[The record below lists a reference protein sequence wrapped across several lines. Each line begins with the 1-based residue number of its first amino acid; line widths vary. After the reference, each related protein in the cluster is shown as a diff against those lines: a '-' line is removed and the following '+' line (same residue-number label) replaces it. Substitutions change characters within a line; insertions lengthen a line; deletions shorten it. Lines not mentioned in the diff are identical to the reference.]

1 MSAELGDAVVYLSS
15 ENAQLK
21 KDLDNAQKHTEGWLS
36 QLGMGINIAL
46 GNALVSAVGKGI
58 QAVGNL
64 GKSVLDFS
72 LDSQKAVVYLQSELG
87 ATADEA
93 QILGDV
99 AQAVWKNNFGADV
112 LEAAAV
118 VGQVRQQLKSLNTEG
133 IQGAAQLALALRD
146 AYGPQTQES
155 IDAARTLMEDF
166 NLTYQQ
172 AFDFIAAGYQKG
184 LDRSGDFLD
193 SITEYAPQF
202 ASAQAG
208 AGQFFSAMETGLQG
222 GMLGTDRALDM
233 FKEFRVRLLDGST
246 TTADGLKQIGLSV
259 DDIST
264 RINNGSLTWTDAFT
278 LVQSGIRDADSQA
291 VQMQAGVALLG
302 TQFEDMGVQAA
313 LSVDLASVSMEE
325 LVGAADA
332 VNVRYNNL
340 GDFFQGMGRKLT
352 AALAPAGDALLDIAN
367 DAMPELEA
375 GFQSLEANAVPF
387 AVGLAAI
394 FKGLAGLAKAF
405 FGGFRKDA
413 NSEMGGTANEAGSWG
428 RNIVLQLARGMAAA
442 ATAVV
447 RVLNFIGGIIADW
460 LSPGSPPRLLPDID
474 DWGTAAMQE
483 FLDGM
488 GEASVGALRGM
499 GGRIM
504 DTLGGIQEAGLVGL
518 FSTIS
523 GTVQRL
529 MQSTATED
537 DSGLVGRIMGSRGVV
552 AQAIADIQAY
562 GRVTDATLSA
572 IQQSMVG
579 LPPVANDYVQAM
591 IRLYQANQAVTD
603 AQEELNRVTQEY
615 DDKLSPLRA
624 ELEGIQNAQA
634 NEADEK
640 RIAALRQAIARG
652 ALNDEQKAQALR
664 EIRARE
670 LAMQIRAVEKEKE
683 TAVDAAQEKL
693 DAAEAEQQAAE
704 DAVAL
709 QQALIDAQLESNGLI
724 QEQISLLDRLA
735 QTMTAVGAGIADAL
749 GGAGEGGLGQ
759 AIADG
764 LGLGGDM
771 GLGEDP
777 LGLTSMFENLDI
789 DQLVADITAEF
800 EPLRL
805 EIEGFGDIWGPVGEK
820 WTTWWGENGQTIADA
835 ATAVWDTIKSY
846 FLGQLDA
853 LRHGFNAW
861 AAFFKGDF
869 DTFGQEMQLMWET
882 IWQTMVDLLGTL
894 WEWIEPHLA
903 NWWLAFK
910 TWFDEQDWAALAL
923 YVMQNLIDTYA
934 RFWSLAVTTING
946 WWTAHLNWFNT
957 QDWKALGYKVVY
969 GILEALTTFWDNVGP
984 TVNGW
989 WTSYSNWFYE
999 QDWPALGR
1007 KIVDGVISGLEASA
1021 RRLVDTLLGVA
1032 QGAKDAWDDFWD
1044 NRSPSH
1050 LMEDSAGQIMA
1061 GVGVGLQKARDRLAA
1076 EMNGVG
1082 AAMFGGWQ
1090 VGSQSV
1096 GAPTAAPT
1104 ATAAPVVVQFTGDI
1118 VLNDQTAVAAFLS
1131 YLSGIDDAG
1140 ALNGA
1145 ALPYGG

>member
-1 MSAELGDAVVYLSS
+1 MSAELGDAIVYLSA

-72 LDSQKAVVYLQSELG
+72 LDSQKSVVYLQSELG
-87 ATADEA
+87 ATAEEA

-146 AYGPQTQES
+146 AYGPQTQDS

-233 FKEFRVRLLDGST
+233 FKEFRVRLLDGSE

-259 DDIST
+259 DDISA

-302 TQFEDMGVQAA
+302 TQFEDMGVEAA
-313 LSVDLASVSMEE
+313 LSVDLAATSLEE
-325 LVGAADA
+325 LNGAADA

-340 GDFFQGMGRKLT
+340 SDFFQGMGRKLT
-352 AALAPAGDALLDIAN
+352 AALEPAAGALLDIAN

-447 RVLNFIGGIIADW
+447 RVLNQIGQIIAHW
-460 LSPGSPPRLLPDID
+460 LAPGSPPRLLPEID
-474 DWGTAAMQE
+474 QWGTAAMQE

-537 DSGLVGRIMGSRGVV
+537 DTGLVGRIMGSRGVV

-572 IQQSMVG
+572 IQQRMVG

-603 AQEELNRVTQEY
+603 AQEELNRVTQAY

-624 ELEGIQNAQA
+624 ELEGIQDAQA

-749 GGAGEGGLGQ
+749 GGAGDGGLGK

-764 LGLGGDM
+764 LGLGDGAD
-771 GLGEDP
+771 LGEDP
-777 LGLTSMFENLDI
+777 LGLTSLFDQI
-789 DQLVADITAEF
+789 DVEGLVTEILAEF
-800 EPLRL
+800 APLEEEVTTL
-805 EIEGFGDIWGPVGEK
+805 GTLFGTIGEEWDELTTKSNPLIEAAIGVGIAFASIKLGGLVTGLLSTVGGFLTAAGAAEGLGATLLTIAGPVGVI
-820 WTTWWGENGQTIADA
+820 IA
-835 ATAVWDTIKSY
+835 VI
-846 FLGQLDA
+846 
-853 LRHGFNAW
+853 
-861 AAFFKGDF
+861 
-869 DTFGQEMQLMWET
+869 
-882 IWQTMVDLLGTL
+882 
-894 WEWIEPHLA
+894 
-903 NWWLAFK
+903 
-910 TWFDEQDWAALAL
+910 AALAL
-923 YVMQNLIDTYA
+923 AVATDFMGIRTTSEQLVFIIEWAISQAITKIGA
-934 RFWSLAVTTING
+934 WLAGLMATLAVTWANMKAGAAELQVMLALTWALVKQKFDDLKKWIG
-946 WWTAHLNWFNT
+946 E
-957 QDWKALGYKVVY
+957 KALE
-969 GILEALTTFWDNVGP
+969 ILGFFLNIG
-984 TVNGW
+984 G
-989 WTSYSNWFYE
+989 
-999 QDWPALGR
+999 
-1007 KIVDGVISGLEASA
+1007 KASEMA
-1021 RRLVDTLLGVA
+1021 DSIETA
-1032 QGAKDAWDDFWD
+1032 AKDAQDFVTGLWDAIKGLWEWLKDKVFNFKINLPNLPDWAIPG
-1044 NRSPSH
+1044 SPIPLH
-1050 LMEDSAGQIMA
+1050 TAWKNFAQDMNNMVI
-1061 GVGVGLQKARDRLAA
+1061 RP
-1076 EMNGVG
+1076 EMDLPTV
-1082 AAMFGGWQ
+1082 APLPGG
-1090 VGSQSV
+1090 QSV
-1096 GAPTAAPT
+1096 GAPTVAPT

-1131 YLSGIDDAG
+1131 YLGGIDDAG

>member
-1 MSAELGDAVVYLSS
+1 MSAELGDAIVYLSA

-64 GKSVLDFS
+64 GKSVFDFAA
-72 LDSQKAVVYLQSELG
+72 DSQRATVYLQSELG

-93 QILGDV
+93 QILGEV

-112 LEAAAV
+112 LEAAQT

-133 IQGAAQLALALRD
+133 IQGAAQMALALRD
-146 AYGPQTQES
+146 AYGPQTQDS

-259 DDIST
+259 DDISA

-278 LVQSGIRDADSQA
+278 LVQSGIRDAGSQA
-291 VQMQAGVALLG
+291 TQMQAGVALLG
-302 TQFEDMGVQAA
+302 TQFEDMGVEAA
-313 LSVDLASVSMEE
+313 LSVDLAATSLEE
-325 LVGAADA
+325 LNGAADA
-332 VNVRYNNL
+332 VNVRYDNL
-340 GDFFQGMGRKLT
+340 GDFFQGMGRRLT
-352 AALAPAGDALLDIAN
+352 AALEPAAGALLDIAN

-394 FKGLAGLAKAF
+394 FKGLYGLAKAF

-460 LSPGSPPRLLPDID
+460 LSPGSPPKLLPEID

-591 IRLYQANQAVTD
+591 IRLYQANQAVTG
-603 AQEELNRVTQEY
+603 AQEELNRVTQAY

-624 ELEGIQNAQA
+624 ELEGIQDAQA

-670 LAMQIRAVEKEKE
+670 LAMQIRAVEREKE

-735 QTMTAVGAGIADAL
+735 QAMTAVGAGIADAL
-749 GGAGEGGLGQ
+749 GGEGGGLAAALGNGFDTAMENLKNSDKLTSLFDEIDVEGLVAEILAEFAPLEEEVTTLGTLFGTIGEKWDDLTTKSNPLIEA
-759 AIADG
+759 AIGVGIAFASIK
-764 LGLGGDM
+764 LGG
-771 GLGEDP
+771 
-777 LGLTSMFENLDI
+777 
-789 DQLVADITAEF
+789 LVAGLFSAAGGFLTAAGASGT
-800 EPLRL
+800 LGATL
-805 EIEGFGDIWGPVGEK
+805 LTIAGPVGIIIAVIAGLALAVATDFMGIRTTSEQLVFIIEYFFTVYLPRVFMQFLAALGVTWANMKAGAAELGVMLALTWALIKQKFDDLKKWIGEK
-820 WTTWWGENGQTIADA
+820 ALEILGFFLNIGGKASEMADSIETA
-835 ATAVWDTIKSY
+835 AKDAQDFVTGLWDAIK
-846 FLGQLDA
+846 G
-853 LRHGFNAW
+853 
-861 AAFFKGDF
+861 
-869 DTFGQEMQLMWET
+869 
-882 IWQTMVDLLGTL
+882 L
-894 WEWIEPHLA
+894 WEWLKDKVF
-903 NWWLAFK
+903 NFK
-910 TWFDEQDWAALAL
+910 INLPNLPDWAIPGSPIPLH
-923 YVMQNLIDTYA
+923 
-934 RFWSLAVTTING
+934 
-946 WWTAHLNWFNT
+946 TAWKNFA
-957 QDWKALGYKVVY
+957 QDMNNMVIRPEMDL
-969 GILEALTTFWDNVGP
+969 P
-984 TVNGW
+984 TVA
-989 WTSYSNWFYE
+989 
-999 QDWPALGR
+999 PL
-1007 KIVDGVISGLEASA
+1007 
-1021 RRLVDTLLGVA
+1021 
-1032 QGAKDAWDDFWD
+1032 
-1044 NRSPSH
+1044 P
-1050 LMEDSAGQIMA
+1050 
-1061 GVGVGLQKARDRLAA
+1061 
-1076 EMNGVG
+1076 
-1082 AAMFGGWQ
+1082 GG
-1090 VGSQSV
+1090 QSV
-1096 GAPTAAPT
+1096 GAPTSTVVGA
-1104 ATAAPVVVQFTGDI
+1104 AAPVVVQFTGDI

-1140 ALNGA
+1140 ALSGA

>member
-1 MSAELGDAVVYLSS
+1 MSAELGDAIVYLSA

-72 LDSQKAVVYLQSELG
+72 LDSQKSVVYLQSELG

-93 QILGDV
+93 QILGEV

-112 LEAAAV
+112 MEAAQT

-133 IQGAAQLALALRD
+133 IQGAAQMALALRD
-146 AYGPQTQES
+146 AYGPQTQDS

-264 RINNGSLTWTDAFT
+264 RINNGSLTWTDAFA
-278 LVQSGIRDADSQA
+278 LVQSGIRDAGSQA
-291 VQMQAGVALLG
+291 TQMQAGVALLG
-302 TQFEDMGVQAA
+302 TQFEDMGVEAA
-313 LSVDLASVSMEE
+313 LSVDLAATSLEE
-325 LVGAADA
+325 LNGAADA
-332 VNVRYNNL
+332 VNVRYDNL
-340 GDFFQGMGRKLT
+340 GDFFQGMGRRLT
-352 AALAPAGDALLDIAN
+352 AALEPAAGALLDIAN

-394 FKGLAGLAKAF
+394 FKGLYGLAKAF

-413 NSEMGGTANEAGSWG
+413 NSEMGGTANEAGAWG

-460 LSPGSPPRLLPDID
+460 LSPGSPPKLLPDID

-537 DSGLVGRIMGSRGVV
+537 DTGLVGRIMGSRGVM

-562 GRVTDATLSA
+562 GRVTDATLST

-624 ELEGIQNAQA
+624 ELEGIQDAQA

-749 GGAGEGGLGQ
+749 GGAGDGGLGK

-764 LGLGGDM
+764 LGLGDGAD
-771 GLGEDP
+771 LGEDP
-777 LGLTSMFENLDI
+777 LGLTSLFDQI
-789 DQLVADITAEF
+789 DVEGLVTEILAEF
-800 EPLRL
+800 APLEEEVTTL
-805 EIEGFGDIWGPVGEK
+805 GTLFGTIGEKWDELTTKSNPLIEAAIGVGIAFASIKLGGLVTGLLSTVGGFLTAAGAAEGLGATLLTIAGPVGVI
-820 WTTWWGENGQTIADA
+820 IA
-835 ATAVWDTIKSY
+835 VI
-846 FLGQLDA
+846 
-853 LRHGFNAW
+853 
-861 AAFFKGDF
+861 
-869 DTFGQEMQLMWET
+869 
-882 IWQTMVDLLGTL
+882 
-894 WEWIEPHLA
+894 
-903 NWWLAFK
+903 
-910 TWFDEQDWAALAL
+910 AALAL
-923 YVMQNLIDTYA
+923 AVATDFMGIRTTSEQLVFIIEWAISQAITKIGA
-934 RFWSLAVTTING
+934 WLAGLMATLAVTWANMKAGAAELQVMLALTWALVKQKFDDLKKWI
-946 WWTAHLNWFNT
+946 AEKAQAI
-957 QDWKALGYKVVY
+957 QDWWKSVGDKASEMAGS
-969 GILEALTTFWDNVGP
+969 IETA
-984 TVNGW
+984 
-989 WTSYSNWFYE
+989 
-999 QDWPALGR
+999 
-1007 KIVDGVISGLEASA
+1007 
-1021 RRLVDTLLGVA
+1021 
-1032 QGAKDAWDDFWD
+1032 AKDAQDFVTGLWDAIKGFWEWLKD
-1044 NRSPSH
+1044 KVFNFKINLPNLPDWAIPGSPIPLH
-1050 LMEDSAGQIMA
+1050 TAWA
-1061 GVGVGLQKARDRLAA
+1061 NFAA
-1076 EMNGVG
+1076 DMNSMVIRPEIDLPT
-1082 AAMFGGWQ
+1082 A
-1090 VGSQSV
+1090 VPLGSSGEIV
-1096 GAPTAAPT
+1096 GAPTPAART
-1104 ATAAPVVVQFTGDI
+1104 GGVVVQFTGDI

-1131 YLSGIDDAG
+1131 YLGGIDDAG